1 MPNARL
7 IILVAGASAVIGA
20 CSKQTTPDQNV
31 LIDTTIP
38 ANAEIEA
45 LPPDESSGTPPGD
58 VANAEGNAAID
69 EPGNSNGNSD

>member
-7 IILVAGASAVIGA
+7 VILVAEASAVIGA

-31 LIDTTIP
+31 LIDTNIP

-45 LPPDESSGTPPGD
+45 LPPDESSGMPPGE
-58 VANAEGNAAID
+58 VANGEGNVDID
-69 EPGNSNGNSD
+69 ELGNSGGNSD